1 MSLKVGDNIAKFMSR
16 IPGIHRHREVVQ
28 PNLGLFVAC
37 ADVNMG
43 RLADFVGIEEGAI
56 RTPAQNRRQ
65 SASLKRQ
72 IVVLPGRHLDLLALE
87 HGERARDPAAR
98 R

>member
-56 RTPAQNRRQ
+56 RTPAPGSTPVTDIEDHPRNPTTPWGSVQLERQ
-65 SASLKRQ
+65 VA
-72 IVVLPGRHLDLLALE
+72 I
-87 HGERARDPAAR
+87 AAN
-98 R
+98 